1 MVLPLPIDGNGK
13 CHFGGAGDVGEAVPD
28 APHISVLAQGQGA
41 VCQGAMGCDGA
52 IGIVGYAVGDAGCG
66 VMLRIID
73 IYRHRE
79 RFPG

>member
-13 CHFGGAGDVGEAVPD
+13 CHFGGA
-28 APHISVLAQGQGA
+28 
-41 VCQGAMGCDGA
+41 VCQGVMGCDGA